1 MAYGSNDVDKIEE
14 MYSGGGKQRHL
25 YSTAQGVMALWMAI
39 LLAAAARAQEMLPDS
54 PHQTAAQ
61 VDRSNVA
68 PAAKP
73 KDATSGAESQPE
85 LVHAF
90 WDKTNIF
97 LFSGVAVMR
106 TMDYVSTQNFLRRG
120 RQEILLPQDVV
131 ENHAAF
137 AAIEAAGT
145 ATSIGISYVFHRTS
159 HHSLERWVSI
169 VHISVTGFG
178 DVRNYCLKSR
188 HPQ

>member
-1 MAYGSNDVDKIEE
+1 V
-14 MYSGGGKQRHL
+14 GGLWLALGGL
-25 YSTAQGVMALWMAI
+25 GCAQ
-39 LLAAAARAQEMLPDS
+39 AALPDS
-54 PHQTAAQ
+54 PHP
-61 VDRSNVA
+61 
-68 PAAKP
+68 PAARLQIAP
-73 KDATSGAESQPE
+73 VTTAENSDAATSGAVATPPASAPE
-85 LVHAF
+85 ATHAF

-145 ATSIGISYVFHRTS
+145 ATSIGISYMFHRTA

-169 VHISVTGFG
+169 AHISVTGFG

-188 HPQ
+188 HLQ